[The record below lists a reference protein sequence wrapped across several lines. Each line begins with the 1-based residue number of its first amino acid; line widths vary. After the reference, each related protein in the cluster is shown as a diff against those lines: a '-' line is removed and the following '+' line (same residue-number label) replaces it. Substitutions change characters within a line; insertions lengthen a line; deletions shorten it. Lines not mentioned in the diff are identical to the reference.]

1 MTQPAP
7 LPVPPD
13 FAFEWAHDGDE
24 QLFWMQDRMHL
35 PNALTPL
42 DATMV
47 QASFS
52 VGASAAIAK
61 LSMPITGLRAE
72 VYGGYAYL
80 SPQPFMGTP
89 EESAARFEEMKR
101 ITGELGMTVLNDWRE
116 TFEPQV
122 LAECD
127 EIMDYDYEGPT
138 TAEVA
143 AHVAGFYDRLV
154 KLWTI
159 HMRVNIPPMNAVFG
173 LEDFLGELVGEDAI
187 DQARLTLQGFENKTV
202 ETGHALWLLSRWVR
216 EDESLAEAVAA
227 SATVDGVVSVD
238 HARSD
243 EFDERWQAYLDSYG
257 WRSNRFIE
265 ISWPTWRE
273 EQGTALTQLKGFMG
287 KPDSED
293 PFIAHRE
300 QAEERDE
307 LVAALEARVPEPARD
322 DFRALLAMAQQ
333 YIPIAE
339 DHNFTIDQKA
349 HAVIRQGV
357 QQFGKRLVA
366 DGVVDGVED
375 VFFLT
380 LDEIRGIAGGNDGAG
395 LKALVT
401 ERRATHAQQEAMEPP
416 PFVGTPPPEDAP
428 IDPLVT
434 KFFGVGAP
442 PSTDEKVINGL
453 ACSAGVVEGTAKVLL
468 SLDEA
473 DKLEHG
479 DIMVCKA
486 TMPAWTPLFGIAGA
500 IVADAG
506 GPLSHCAIVAREY
519 KIPCVAGTQVATA
532 QIKDGMRLRVDG
544 SAGTVEILD

>member
-1 MTQPAP
+1 MTQPAL

-13 FAFEWAHDGDE
+13 FAFEWANDGDE
-24 QLFWMQDRMHL
+24 QFFWMQDRMHL

-42 DATMV
+42 DASMV

-52 VGASAAIAK
+52 VGASNAIAK

-72 VYGGYAYL
+72 VYGGYTYL
-80 SPQPFMGTP
+80 SPQPFIGTP
-89 EESAARFEEMKR
+89 EEAAARFEEMKR

-127 EIMDYDYEGPT
+127 EILDYDYEGPT
-138 TAEVA
+138 TAQVA

-154 KLWTI
+154 KLWDI

-173 LEDFLGELVGEDAI
+173 LEDFLGQLVGEDAI
-187 DQARLTLQGFENKTV
+187 DQARLTLQGFENKSV

-216 EDESLAEAVAA
+216 EDDSLAAAVAA

-238 HARSD
+238 HARSG

-273 EQGTALTQLKGFMG
+273 EQSTALTQLKGFMG
-287 KPDSED
+287 KPDGED

-300 QAEERDE
+300 QAEERDK
-307 LVAALEARVPEPARD
+307 LVAALEARVPEPARG

-349 HAVIRQGV
+349 HAVIRHGV
-357 QQFGKRLVA
+357 QQFGKRLVV
-366 DGVVDGVED
+366 DGVVEGVED

-380 LDEIRGIAGGNDGAG
+380 LDEIRGIAGGGDGAG

-401 ERRATHAQQEAMEPP
+401 ERRAIHARQEAMEPP

-428 IDPLVT
+428 PDPLVT
-434 KFFGVGAP
+434 KFFGIGAP